1 MDFFL
6 TYLDNQQS
14 EIINNVQETIK
25 HKEVKK
31 IYPFDNLKGGRN
43 IELFNR
49 LRRMATLKQT

>member
-31 IYPFDNLKGGRN
+31 IY
-43 IELFNR
+43 R
-49 LRRMATLKQT
+49 LII